1 MEKQK
6 ITKSLIITT
15 AQTMIQE
22 TQQTEI
28 SLSKIAEALDVT
40 HAAIYK
46 HFDNKQALWTAV
58 CKDWFMTHIIGR
70 IDIDDAAYTDK
81 TQWLHDYLW
90 AFVNAKRETY
100 QSNKVMFDLNTRY
113 IDKDPFMLREV
124 LTPCYVRIQQ
134 QMGYD
139 VSHIEKAEVILSAF
153 ATFTLPMFKDTWHLP
168 DYAHRFEMTFN
179 LIKQSV

>member
-28 SLSKIAEALDVT
+28 SISKIATALDVT

-46 HFDNKQALWTAV
+46 HFENKQALWTAV
-58 CKDWFMTHIIGR
+58 CKDWFMSHIIQR
-70 IDIDDAAYTDK
+70 IDINDAAYTNK
-81 TQWLHDYLW
+81 IEWLHDYLW
-90 AFVNAKRETY
+90 AFVNAKRDTY
-100 QSNKVMFDLNTRY
+100 HSNKVMFELNTRY

-124 LTPCYVRIQQ
+124 LTPCYIRIQQ

-139 VSHIEKAEVILSAF
+139 EHHLERAEVILSAF
-153 ATFTLPMFKDTWHLP
+153 SAFTLPMFKDTWDLP
-168 DYAHRFEMTFN
+168 DYAHRFEMTFD